1 MSQNKTLV
9 LAEKPSVGKDI
20 ARVLKCKNG
29 QNGYLENERYI
40 VTWALGHLVS
50 LADPEAYG
58 EKYQNWNMESLPMLP
73 EHMKLTVL
81 KGSGKQYK
89 IVSSLLGRS
98 EVKDIIIATDAGRE
112 GELVARWILDK
123 AHCRKPIKRLW
134 ISSVTDKAISEGFKH
149 LKPGAEFNNLYRAAQ
164 CRAEGDWL
172 VGLNITRALTVKYNA
187 QLSAGRVQSAT
198 LNMIVEREEAIKNF
212 KPKPYYNIQVKTPQ
226 FILTWQG
233 QHGKNITS
241 RETAE
246 KILQKVKGKS
256 AVIRD
261 IGKKPKK
268 SYSPG
273 LYDLTE
279 LQRDAN
285 RLFGMSP
292 KETLNIMQRLYEN
305 HKILTYPRTDSKYL
319 TQDIVPTLSER
330 LKTISIGP
338 YKAAVSEIFK
348 LGIHTNKSFVDD
360 SKVSDHHAIIPTEQ
374 RVILANLSTDERKIY
389 DLVIKRFLSVFL
401 PPYEYL
407 QTTVTADIA
416 GEALTAKGREIVT
429 LGYKKVYENQSEE
442 EYGEDNEDQKLPSL
456 KKGDSLA
463 VSQISLKELETK
475 PPARFTEATLLSA
488 MENPQKVVKVDA
500 KAAKTLGETGG
511 IGTVATRADIIE
523 KLYKMFV
530 IEKKGNSLYPT
541 SKGKQLIDLVPA
553 DLKSPLMTAKWER
566 QLELISKGKS
576 DPEAFIA
583 DIKTYTTELV
593 ADVKNSNEKFV
604 HDNKSGQKCPE
615 CGKNLL
621 EVKGKYGM
629 MLVCQDR
636 TCGYRENVSKNTNV
650 RCPECHVKLEIR
662 GKGDGAL
669 YFCKRCGFREKVS
682 SFNKKHFDG
691 NRKNSK
697 REAQNYMRKMKK
709 ENQEAVNNPFAEA
722 LAKLKESE

>member
-89 IVSSLLGRS
+89 TVSSLLGRS
-98 EVKDIIIATDAGRE
+98 DVKDIVIATDAGRE

-149 LKPGAEFNNLYRAAQ
+149 LKPGSEFDNLYRAAQ

-198 LNMIVEREEAIKNF
+198 LNMIVEREDAIKNF
-212 KPKPYYNIQVKTPQ
+212 KPKPYYNIHVKTPQ
-226 FILTWQG
+226 FTLTWQG
-233 QHGKNITS
+233 QHGKNINS
-241 RETAE
+241 KETAE
-246 KILQKVKGKS
+246 KLLQKLKGKS

-261 IGKKPKK
+261 VSKKPKK

-330 LKTISIGP
+330 LKTIAIGP
-338 YKAAVSEIFK
+338 YKAAVNDILK
-348 LGIHTNKSFVDD
+348 IGIHTNKSFVDD
-360 SKVSDHHAIIPTEQ
+360 SRVSDHHAIIPTEQ

-416 GEALTAKGREIVT
+416 GETLTAKGCEIVT
-429 LGYKKVYENQSEE
+429 LGYKKVYEAQTEE
-442 EYGEDNEDQKLPSL
+442 EDEEDNDDQKLPKL
-456 KKGDSLA
+456 KKGDALS
-463 VSQISLKELETK
+463 VSQAVLKELETK

-488 MENPQKVVKVDA
+488 MENPQKIVKVDA
-500 KAAKTLGETGG
+500 QAAKTLSETGG

-530 IEKKGNSLYPT
+530 IEKKGNALYPT
-541 SKGKQLIDLVPA
+541 SKGRQLIDLVPP

-576 DPEAFIA
+576 DPKAFIS

-593 ADVKNSNEKFV
+593 NDVKNSNEKFV

-662 GKGDGAL
+662 GKDDGAI

-691 NRKNSK
+691 SRKNNK

>member
-58 EKYQNWNMESLPMLP
+58 EKYQSWNMESLPMLP

-98 EVKDIIIATDAGRE
+98 DVKDIVIATDAGRE

-123 AHCRKPIKRLW
+123 AHCKKPIKRLW

-149 LKPGAEFNNLYRAAQ
+149 LKPGAEFDNLYRAAQ

-198 LNMIVEREEAIKNF
+198 LNMIVQREEAIKNF
-212 KPKPYYNIQVKTPQ
+212 KPVPYYNLQVKTPQ
-226 FILTWQG
+226 FTLTWQG
-233 QHGKNITS
+233 QHGKNINS
-241 RETAE
+241 KETAE
-246 KILQKVKGKS
+246 KILQKLKGKS

-261 IGKKPKK
+261 ISKKPKK

-338 YKAAVSEIFK
+338 YKSAVSEILK

-360 SKVSDHHAIIPTEQ
+360 HKVSDHHAIIPTEQ
-374 RVILANLSTDERKIY
+374 RVILANLSTDERRIY

-407 QTTVTADIA
+407 LTTVTADIA

-442 EYGEDNEDQKLPSL
+442 EDEEDNEDQKLPSL
-456 KKGDSLA
+456 KKGDSLP
-463 VSQISLKELETK
+463 VSQVVLKELETT

-500 KAAKTLGETGG
+500 MAAKTLGETGG

-541 SKGKQLIDLVPA
+541 SKGRQLIDLVPP

-576 DPEAFIA
+576 DPNAFIT
-583 DIKTYTTELV
+583 DIKAYTTELV
-593 ADVKNSNEKFV
+593 NDVKSSNEKFV

-636 TCGYRENVSKNTNV
+636 ACGYRENVSKNTNI
-650 RCPECHVKLEIR
+650 RCPECHVRLEIR
-662 GKGDGAL
+662 GKGDGAI

-691 NRKNSK
+691 NRKNNK
-697 REAQNYMRKMKK
+697 REAQNIMRKMKK

-722 LAKLKESE
+722 LAKLKDSE

>member
-73 EHMKLTVL
+73 DHMKLTVL

-89 IVSSLLGRS
+89 IVSSLLGRPD
-98 EVKDIIIATDAGRE
+98 VKDIVIATDAGRE

-149 LKPGAEFNNLYRAAQ
+149 LKPGTEFNNLYRAAQ

-198 LNMIVEREEAIKNF
+198 LNMIVEREETIKNF
-212 KPKPYYNIQVKTPQ
+212 KPRLYYNLQVKTPQ
-226 FILTWQG
+226 FVLTWQG
-233 QHGKNITS
+233 PHGKNIS
-241 RETAE
+241 SKETAE
-246 KILQKVKGKS
+246 KILQKMKGKS
-256 AVIRD
+256 AVIKD
-261 IGKKPKK
+261 ISKKPKK

-285 RLFGMSP
+285 RLFGLSP

-319 TQDIVPTLSER
+319 TQDIVPTLPER

-338 YKAAVSEIFK
+338 YKSAVSEILK
-348 LGIHTNKSFVDD
+348 LGIHANKSFVDD

-374 RVILANLSTDERKIY
+374 RVILTNLSTDERKIY

-416 GEALTAKGREIVT
+416 GETLTAKGREIVT
-429 LGYKKVYENQSEE
+429 LGYKKVYENQIEE
-442 EYGEDNEDQKLPSL
+442 EGDEDTEDQKLPSL
-456 KKGDSLA
+456 KKGDSLPA
-463 VSQISLKELETK
+463 SQISLKELETK

-541 SKGKQLIDLVPA
+541 SKGKQLIDLVPP

-576 DPEAFIA
+576 DPESFIS

-593 ADVKNSNEKFV
+593 NDVKNSNEKFV

-636 TCGYRENVSKNTNV
+636 ACGYRENVSKNTNV

-662 GKGDGAL
+662 GKGDGAI

-697 REAQNYMRKMKK
+697 REAQNYMRKIKK

>member
-1 MSQNKTLV
+1 MPQTKTLV

-29 QNGYLENERYI
+29 QNGYLENEHYI

-58 EKYQNWNMESLPMLP
+58 EKYQNWTMESLPMLP

-89 IVSSLLGRS
+89 VVSSLLGRS
-98 EVKDIIIATDAGRE
+98 DVKDIVIATDAGRE

-134 ISSVTDKAISEGFKH
+134 ISSVTDKAITEGFKH
-149 LKPGAEFNNLYRAAQ
+149 LKPGKEFDNLYRAAQ

-198 LNMIVEREEAIKNF
+198 LNMIVEREDAIKNF
-212 KPKPYYNIQVKTPQ
+212 VPKPYYNILAKTPK
-226 FILTWQG
+226 FNLTWQG

-241 RETAE
+241 KETAD
-246 KILQKVKGKS
+246 KIIRKLKGAPAKV
-256 AVIRD
+256 RD
-261 IGKKPKK
+261 IVRKPKK
-268 SYSPG
+268 SYAPG

-319 TQDIVPTLSER
+319 TKDIVPTLPER
-330 LKTISIGP
+330 LKTIAVGP
-338 YKAAVSEIFK
+338 YKSAVNEALK
-348 LGIHTNKSFVDD
+348 RGIQTNKSFVDD
-360 SKVSDHHAIIPTEQ
+360 AKVSDHHAIIPTEQ
-374 RVILANLSTDERKIY
+374 HVILANLSTDERRIY
-389 DLVIKRFLSVFL
+389 DLVIKRFISVFL

-407 QTTVTADIA
+407 QTTVTAEIN
-416 GEALTAKGREIVT
+416 GEIFNARGREIVT
-429 LGYKKVYENQSEE
+429 LGYRKVYENQTDEEVEE
-442 EYGEDNEDQKLPSL
+442 ESEDQKLPAL
-456 KKGDSLA
+456 NKGDSLS
-463 VSQISLKELETK
+463 VSDIILKELETK
-475 PPARFTEATLLSA
+475 PPARFTEASLLSA

-500 KAAKTLGETGG
+500 EAAKTLGETGG

-530 IEKKGNSLYPT
+530 IEKKGNALYPT
-541 SKGKQLIDLVPA
+541 SKGRQLINLVPS

-576 DPEAFIA
+576 DPDAFIS

-593 ADVKNSNEKFV
+593 KAVKNSQEKFV

-636 TCGYRENVSKNTNV
+636 TCSYRENISKNTNV

-669 YFCKRCGFREKVS
+669 YFCNRCGFREKVS
-682 SFNKKHFDG
+682 SYNKKHFDG
-691 NRKNSK
+691 SRKNNK

-722 LAKLKESE
+722 LAKLKDSE

>member
-29 QNGYLENERYI
+29 QNGYLENDRYI

-98 EVKDIIIATDAGRE
+98 EVKDIVIATDAGRE

-123 AHCRKPIKRLW
+123 AHCHKPIRRLW
-134 ISSVTDKAISEGFKH
+134 ISSVTDKAISEGFKN
-149 LKPGAEFNNLYRAAQ
+149 LKPGTEFNNLYCAAQ

-212 KPKPYYNIQVKTPQ
+212 KPKPYYNILAKTPQ
-226 FILTWQG
+226 FTLTWQG
-233 QHGKNITS
+233 QHGKNINS
-241 RETAE
+241 KETAE
-246 KILQKVKGKS
+246 KILQKMKGKS
-256 AVIRD
+256 AVIKD
-261 IGKKPKK
+261 ISKKPKK
-268 SYSPG
+268 STSPG

-292 KETLNIMQRLYEN
+292 KETLNIMQRLYES

-338 YKAAVSEIFK
+338 YKAAVSEILK

-360 SKVSDHHAIIPTEQ
+360 RKVSDHHAIIPTEQ

-407 QTTVTADIA
+407 QTTVIANIA
-416 GEALTAKGREIVT
+416 GEALTAKGREIIT

-442 EYGEDNEDQKLPSL
+442 DDDEDNEDQQLPSL
-456 KKGDSLA
+456 KKGDALA

-593 ADVKNSNEKFV
+593 NDVKNSNEKFV